1 MKGLLLIYGD
11 IEKLK
16 AVDVDV
22 EGEKALY
29 ALEQIPEGASP
40 GVLRVCV
47 DAVSWAMKRAI
58 APTPPPSLNSW
69 DHEAKPAF
77 IAVKMQGGMSR
88 EDAERAWADVDAAR
102 HAA

>member
-11 IEKLK
+11 FDQLK
-16 AVDVDV
+16 RQIAD
-22 EGEKALY
+22 EQTY
-29 ALEQIPEGASP
+29 ALDQIPDGASP
-40 GVLRVCV
+40 EMVRLCV
-47 DAVSWAMKRAI
+47 DSVSWAMKRAI

-88 EDAERAWADVDAAR
+88 EDAERAWADVEAAR